1 MHPQVTETLT
11 VLSLPCNLL
20 DDNTT
25 RILATGLQGNA
36 TITALDLSH
45 NKIAD
50 RGVKAVRATPSSHAA
65 TQPTSRPYPH

>member
-1 MHPQVTETLT
+1 MTETLT
-11 VLSLPCNLL
+11 VLALPCNLL

-36 TITALDLSH
+36 TITSLDLSH

-50 RGVKAVRATPSSHAA
+50 RGVKAVSPFIQSW
-65 TQPTSRPYPH
+65 QE